1 MKKLKI
7 QLPFP
12 LISVN
17 KISTSYLL
25 FPLLSV
31 PFLLFLIHGTEAANI
46 KNVTETR
53 IGAIIDANSRI
64 GKEQKTALEI
74 AVGNFNFNNSRNQK
88 LSLYFQDPGREP
100 FKAALAAEELIK
112 KKKVEVIVGMDSWV
126 KAALVADVGTQA
138 QIPILSFVSPAMTPP
153 LAAIRWPFLIRMAS
167 NGVEQMRCISA
178 LVQSYNWRRVVAI
191 YEDGTYGGDSG
202 NLALLSENL
211 QKVGSQIEHSLVLPP
226 FSSLSDPKRFI
237 QEKLRK
243 LIRTG
248 IQSRVFILLKLSPP
262 MTIHLFREAKEMELV
277 GRNTAWILSDSI
289 TSYLDSFNHSVISSM
304 EGALGIKENYSEES
318 SSYSKFYAQFREIFL
333 SRYPNEDEF
342 KPGIH
347 ALRAY
352 DSIKAI
358 ELAMKRTSNRRSEK
372 LLLRNILSINF
383 NGLSGKISFKAGEL
397 NQTQSLRI
405 VNVVGKKYK
414 EIDFWLPK
422 SGFSKTPSEG
432 ENSGA
437 NDGETVKALAGI
449 VIWPG
454 NSLEDPKGW
463 AMPTAEKP
471 MKIGVPVRT
480 SFEEFVEFLS
490 GTRPTGFCID
500 LFDEVLKSLDYDLPY
515 EFVPHSGSYDDL
527 IFYVSNK
534 TFDAAVGDITI
545 LAERMELVEFTQ
557 PFAESGLSMIAPAKS
572 DSEWMFMKPF
582 APEMWVVTVALFIY
596 TMFVVWF
603 LEHRSNPEFRGALKN
618 QISTALWF
626 TFSSLF
632 FAHRERIYSNF
643 TRVVVLVWLFLVFIL
658 TSSYT
663 ASLSSLLTVK
673 ELESN
678 LNIESVRERGSYVGC
693 DNDSF
698 IKNYLKNVL
707 TFKQEQIYILNSS
720 ESSYVEE
727 FKNKRIDAAFLEVP
741 YENVFL
747 NKYCKGYA
755 SISPTYRFG
764 GFGFAFQKGSP
775 IAADFSR
782 AILNLS
788 ENGKLT
794 SLETSLFSS
803 SSECNAANTKIESL
817 SLHSFWGIYAIS
829 AATSTL
835 CFLIFLLRLLKN
847 FRHQQEA
854 FRDHATPGRNGTWN
868 KTVGLAKYFYKGE
881 VDIPRSFRSTST
893 SFRAESLNQRRSSK
907 WDYVSHSD
915 IQEDLPDS
923 SSADKIEML

>member
-1 MKKLKI
+1 MKTVKT

-17 KISTSYLL
+17 KVSRSYLL
-25 FPLLSV
+25 FPLLIASFV
-31 PFLLFLIHGTEAANI
+31 LVLIHGAEAANI
-46 KNVTETR
+46 KNVAEIR
-53 IGAIIDANSRI
+53 IGAIIDANSRM
-64 GKEQKTALEI
+64 GKEEKTALEI
-74 AVGNFNFNNSRNQK
+74 AVGNFNKNNSRNQK

-100 FKAALAAEELIK
+100 YKAALAAGELIK
-112 KKKVEVIVGMDSWV
+112 EKKVKVIVGMDSWE
-126 KAALVADVGTQA
+126 KAALVGDVGTQA
-138 QIPILSFVSPAMTPP
+138 QIPILSFVAPAITPP
-153 LAAIRWPFLIRMAS
+153 LTATRWPFLIRMAS
-167 NGVEQMRCISA
+167 NGVEKMRCISA
-178 LVQSYNWRRVVAI
+178 LVQAYNWRRVVAI
-191 YEDGTYGGDSG
+191 YEDDTYGGDSG
-202 NLALLSENL
+202 SLALLSENL
-211 QKVGSQIEHSLVLPP
+211 QKVGSQIEHRLVLPP

-243 LIRTG
+243 LRTG
-248 IQSRVFILLKLSPP
+248 IQSRVFILLKLSSP

-277 GRNTAWILSDSI
+277 GRNTAWILSDTI
-289 TSYLDSFNHSVISSM
+289 TSYLDSYNHSVISSM
-304 EGALGIKENYSEES
+304 EGALGIKAKYSEES
-318 SSYSKFYAQFREIFL
+318 SSYSKFYAQFREVFL
-333 SRYPNEDEF
+333 SKYRDFDEF
-342 KPGIH
+342 NPGIH

-352 DSIKAI
+352 DSIRAI
-358 ELAMKRTSNRRSEK
+358 ELAMRRTSNHSSQK
-372 LLLRNILSINF
+372 LFLRNILSINF
-383 NGLSGKISFKAGEL
+383 NGLSGKIRFKAGEL

-414 EIDFWLPK
+414 EIDFWFPK
-422 SGFSKTPSEG
+422 SGFSMIPSG
-432 ENSGA
+432 GQNSGA
-437 NDGETVKALAGI
+437 NDRGTVKALAGI

-454 NSLEDPKGW
+454 NSLQDPKGW
-463 AMPTAEKP
+463 AIPTSEKP

-480 SFEEFVEFLS
+480 SFEEFVEFHS
-490 GTRPTGFCID
+490 GKRPTGFCID

-515 EFVPHSGSYDDL
+515 EFFPHNGSYDDL
-527 IFYVSNK
+527 IFDVSNK

-545 LAERMELVEFTQ
+545 LAQRMEHVEFTQ

-582 APEMWVVTVALFIY
+582 TLEMWLVTGALFLY

-603 LEHRSNPEFRGALKN
+603 LEHRSNPEFRGELKN

-678 LNIESVRERGSYVGC
+678 LDIRSVRERGSYVGC

-698 IKNYLKNVL
+698 VKDYLKNVL
-707 TFKQEQIYILNSS
+707 TFKQEQIHVLNSS
-720 ESSYVEE
+720 EASYVEE
-727 FKNKRIDAAFLEVP
+727 FKTNRIAAAFLEVP
-741 YENVFL
+741 YEKVFL

-764 GFGFAFQKGSP
+764 GFAFAFQKGSP

-782 AILNLS
+782 AILDLS
-788 ENGKLT
+788 ENGNLT
-794 SLETSLFSS
+794 SLEEKWFSP

-817 SLHSFWGIYAIS
+817 SLHSFWGIYAICG
-829 AATSTL
+829 ATSTL
-835 CFLIFLLRLLKN
+835 CFLLFLLRLLKN

-854 FRDHATPGRNGTWN
+854 SRGNVTPGRNGAWN
-868 KTVGLAKYFYKGE
+868 KMVELAKYFYRGE
-881 VDIPRSFRSTST
+881 VDFPRSFRSTST
-893 SFRAESLNQRRSSK
+893 SSRGPNLDQRPSSK
-907 WDYVSHSD
+907 WEYVSHPCG
-915 IQEDLPDS
+915 QEDLPVPS
-923 SSADKIEML
+923 PAEQIEML